1 MIADKLISNTISH
14 LHPDDTGEQAIT
26 MMNIFH
32 VKHLPLVKDSK
43 FISLISEDFLAEQDL
58 TLKIS
63 EYKITPEGI
72 WAKRTDHMFDIMS
85 KMAENNLTAVPILD
99 EDETYHG
106 LVTHQELLQF
116 YGNSFSFKEPGSII
130 VLETTKRQYSL
141 AEISS
146 IIESEGAAILSS
158 FLTSIDD
165 SQNVMIT
172 LKVNNFEIQ
181 RLLSALERYDYTI
194 KASYTEQEYFDTLK
208 DRYDLLMTYLNV

>member
-1 MIADKLISNTISH
+1 MIADKLISNTITH
-14 LHPDDTGEQAIT
+14 LHPDDTGEQAMT

-32 VKHLPLVKDSK
+32 VKHLPLVKNGK
-43 FISLISEDFLAEQDL
+43 FVSLISEESLALKDL
-58 TLKIS
+58 SQTIES
-63 EYKITPEGI
+63 YNIVPQGI
-72 WAKRTDHMFDIMS
+72 WANRNDHMFDIMS

-99 EDETYHG
+99 KDETYYG
-106 LVTHQELLQF
+106 LITHQELLQF

-130 VLETTKRQYSL
+130 VLETTRRQYSL

-158 FLTSIDD
+158 FLTTVSD

-172 LKVNNFEIQ
+172 IKVNNFEIQ
-181 RLLSALERYDYTI
+181 RLLASLERYEYTI

>member
-1 MIADKLISNTISH
+1 
-14 LHPDDTGEQAIT
+14 
-26 MMNIFH
+26 
-32 VKHLPLVKDSK
+32 
-43 FISLISEDFLAEQDL
+43 
-58 TLKIS
+58 
-63 EYKITPEGI
+63 
-72 WAKRTDHMFDIMS
+72 
-85 KMAENNLTAVPILD
+85 
-99 EDETYHG
+99 